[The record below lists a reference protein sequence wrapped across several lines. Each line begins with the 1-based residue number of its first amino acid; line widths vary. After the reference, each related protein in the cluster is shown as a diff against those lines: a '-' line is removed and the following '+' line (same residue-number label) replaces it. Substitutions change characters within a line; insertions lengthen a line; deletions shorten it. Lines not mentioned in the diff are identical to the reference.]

1 MTALAA
7 ASLAERRILVV
18 EDEYMIAD
26 ELVSLLVRAGAKVV
40 GPVASVDDALHL
52 LATEHELDAAVL
64 DVNLLGK
71 MVWPVVE
78 ELLERGVPL
87 VLSTGYDISAI
98 PARYARILR
107 CEKPI
112 VGREFTL
119 ALETAIDDVTN
130 RSMVQP

>member
-7 ASLAERRILVV
+7 ASLSERRILVV

-26 ELVSLLVRAGAKVV
+26 EMVSMLVRAGAKVV
-40 GPVASVDDALHL
+40 GPVASLDDALHL
-52 LATEHELDAAVL
+52 LTTEHELDAAVL

-87 VLSTGYDISAI
+87 VLSTGYDTSAI
-98 PARYARILR
+98 PAKYAMLQR

-112 VGREFTL
+112 VGRDFTL
-119 ALETAIDDVTN
+119 ALEAAIDDVTN
-130 RSMVQP
+130 RSLFQP

>member
-1 MTALAA
+1 MTALAT
-7 ASLAERRILVV
+7 ASLTERRILVV

-26 ELVSLLVRAGAKVV
+26 ELVSLLNRAGAKVV
-40 GPVASVDDALHL
+40 GPVASADDAMHL

-71 MVWPVVE
+71 TVWPVVE

-87 VLSTGYDISAI
+87 VLSTGYDASAS
-98 PARYARILR
+98 PARYAMLPR

-112 VGREFTL
+112 VGRDLTL

-130 RSMVQP
+130 RLLVQP